1 MFSIRVKIEN
11 SEGSSVKTEDA
22 KSLLNAKEGSV
33 ASNQFLHKSFDDV
46 QERWLATSRSIFQF
60 LNGKIEGSVNGHV
73 GENES
78 GPRASESVHVEKAP
92 QTSFP
97 TDAADEWPEA
107 KKPTDNDIGYQ
118 FYAPSMMLVISCVN
132 VNNKDSSNK
141 AILFH
146 DVEDEN
152 LGCVSVKTS
161 KRKIVQLE
169 PEPVMLEGNGKYEF
183 KWNNSSWLLWDPT
196 KCAGTVPFLTLD
208 DAFDL
213 VAQVLELATTLSV
226 RLEGKG
232 VVQAISVDCSILLTA
247 PPGNKEAAF
256 ITNQFIWMF

>member
-1 MFSIRVKIEN
+1 MKPMLRISVSLQLVKIEN

-22 KSLLNAKEGSV
+22 KSWLNAKEGSV

-46 QERWLATSRSIFQF
+46 QERWQATRFVLPWRIQQAVLSFNFCSFI
-60 LNGKIEGSVNGHV
+60 LKTSWLLMVLCLNGHVSVENGKIEGSVNGHV

-78 GPRASESVHVEKAP
+78 GPHASESVHVEKAP

-97 TDAADEWPEA
+97 KDAVDEWPEA

-169 PEPVMLEGNGKYEF
+169 PEPVMLEGRDSLQQMVSF
-183 KWNNSSWLLWDPT
+183 VVILFFTLVLFLL
-196 KCAGTVPFLTLD
+196 
-208 DAFDL
+208 
-213 VAQVLELATTLSV
+213 
-226 RLEGKG
+226 
-232 VVQAISVDCSILLTA
+232 
-247 PPGNKEAAF
+247 
-256 ITNQFIWMF
+256 